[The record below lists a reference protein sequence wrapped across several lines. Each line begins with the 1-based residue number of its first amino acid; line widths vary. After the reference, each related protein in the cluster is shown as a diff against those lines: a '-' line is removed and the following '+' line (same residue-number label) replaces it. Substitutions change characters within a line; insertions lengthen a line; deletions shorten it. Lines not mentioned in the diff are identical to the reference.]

1 MERENF
7 VWRPEEQKLSKIWNG
22 YGNGLRWTSDCFRAF
37 FPLNP
42 EDKKDIE
49 YAFIAIQTYGSNMG
63 KVIQYFALKPKYDE
77 AIKNGEIKTKES
89 RWGDGSRTPYFG
101 SLKAWL
107 IRNGVDV
114 PSYADSVQDLLKV
127 SRGGFHNYCM
137 LNWDTGHWDNFI
149 VDCFYDTLC
158 SLYSKENK
166 WFKEHDEY
174 TILHDKL
181 DNMLHTEYLDSSKV
195 DFSIWTGSRGIILA
209 KEEEG
214 KETQERKLTID
225 EIKSLIAFYEDF
237 DKKAK
242 EYFTENFPVKSF
254 N

>member
-1 MERENF
+1 MEKESF
-7 VWRPEEQKLSKIWNG
+7 VWRPEEQKLRKCWEEHKKV
-22 YGNGLRWTSDCFRAF
+22 YRWTSDCFRDS
-37 FPLNP
+37 FPLNY
-42 EDKKDIE
+42 EDKKDVD
-49 YAFIAIQTYGSNMG
+49 YALNAIQIYGSNMS
-63 KVIQYFALKPKYDE
+63 KVIQYFNLKPKYDE

-107 IRNGVDV
+107 TRNGVNV

-137 LNWDTGHWDNFI
+137 LDWDMQSWNNFI
-149 VDCFYDTLC
+149 IDCFYDMLCTLHN
-158 SLYSKENK
+158 KEIK

-181 DNMLHTEYLDSSKV
+181 YNMLTIDYLNPSKI

-214 KETQERKLTID
+214 KETQERKLTLD
-225 EIKSLIAFYEDF
+225 EIKALIAFYEDF

-242 EYFTENFPVKSF
+242 DYFTNNFPVTTF
-254 N
+254 